1 MVPLLIPRRKD
12 WPCWRQDRIILPT
25 LMRTVPGKPPE
36 GSGAVCPL
44 HDFVILS
51 VAVFQA

>member
-1 MVPLLIPRRKD
+1 MVSPFPATLDQIPK
-12 WPCWRQDRIILPT
+12 
-25 LMRTVPGKPPE
+25 KPRFFQENP